1 MCKRSEQAIKEL
13 AQQRQAALM
22 LPTDR
27 IGNRI
32 APKMVVTI
40 GGERWRVHNVG
51 TNRLELI
58 IIASSVGDDRRR
70 VALPGMVEV
79 EL

>member
-1 MCKRSEQAIKEL
+1 MCKRSEAAIAEL

-32 APKMVVTI
+32 APKMVVTLD
-40 GGERWRVHNVG
+40 GERWKVQMVG
-51 TNRLELI
+51 ENRLELRI
-58 IIASSVGDDRRR
+58 IGGSFEDRRR